1 MQINSWPYVILI
13 LFYLVLSVFEYK
25 RIIGKKRIR
34 IISAITFIFFW
45 GFRGY
50 IGSDWFQYLPFYQN
64 LSNYNPLDTRIEVGF
79 YTLCF
84 LFKKIGFNFLDLI
97 FFLTV
102 LNVSLLDNFFKEK
115 KSNIS
120 LVYASVI
127 VFFPIAIIDTLRN
140 FLSICLFLQAL
151 KFYET
156 RKKTAYLF
164 LFIAITVHSSAILF
178 LPIFLF
184 LNKNYFSKRKIIF
197 FFSFGMVIY
206 FSEIQYIKPFI
217 SFLGNLLGGR
227 YSQLV
232 SAYLSSDVY
241 GVSYGIK
248 LGILEKLFF
257 GLIVIYNYSYI
268 TLNKVVPPYIFNSF
282 FIFIFIYLYLNELDV
297 FINRLTILFFYAYV
311 TIVSSFH
318 FLIKKR
324 KYRFSVFS
332 VITVLLLL
340 KAYIS
345 FNVDIYKYSNT
356 LFFNESLRERETN
369 LYMHYSK

>member
-25 RIIGKKRIR
+25 KIIGKKKVR
-34 IISAITFIFFW
+34 IISATTFILFW

-50 IGSDWFQYLPFYQN
+50 IGSDWHQYLPFYQN
-64 LSNYNPLDTRIEVGF
+64 LSNYNPFETRMEIGF

-84 LFKKIGFNFLDLI
+84 LLKKTGFDFLNLI

-102 LNVSLLDNFFKEK
+102 LNVFLLDNFFKEK

-120 LVYASVI
+120 LVYASII

-151 KFYET
+151 KFYEI
-156 RKKTAYLF
+156 RKKTAYVF
-164 LFIAITVHSSAILF
+164 LFIAIIIHSSAILF

-184 LNKNYFSKRKIIF
+184 LNKSYFNKSKIIF
-197 FFSFGMVIY
+197 FFSFGIVVY
-206 FSEIQYIKPFI
+206 FSGIQYIKPFI

-227 YSQLV
+227 YAQLV

-248 LGILEKLFF
+248 LGILEKIFF

-324 KYRFSVFS
+324 KYRFSIFS
-332 VITVLLLL
+332 VVATLLLL
-340 KAYIS
+340 KGYIS
-345 FNVDIYKYSNT
+345 FNADIYKYSNT
-356 LFFNESLRERETN
+356 LFFNENLRERETN
-369 LYMHYSK
+369 LFMHYNK